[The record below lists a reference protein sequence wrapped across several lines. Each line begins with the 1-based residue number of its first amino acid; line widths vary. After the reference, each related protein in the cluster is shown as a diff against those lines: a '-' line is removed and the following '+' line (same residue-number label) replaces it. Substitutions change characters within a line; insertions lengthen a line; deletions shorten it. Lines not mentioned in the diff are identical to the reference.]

1 MQEKDVL
8 FGTVDTWLLHKFTAG
23 KLHVTDISNASGTGM
38 FDPYVNKWGGLIKY
52 FTNIPFDI
60 LPEIVPND
68 YDYGTMDSSILGFA
82 LPIKC
87 VVSDFCVSINLSTNY
102 LYKIDL

>member
-1 MQEKDVL
+1 MQENDVL
-8 FGTVDTWLLHKFTAG
+8 FGTVDTWLLHKFTGG

-60 LPEIVPND
+60 LPEIVSND
-68 YDYGTMDSSILGFA
+68 FDYGTMDSTVLGYA

-87 VVSDFCVSINLSTNY
+87 VVSYFLICIFCMS
-102 LYKIDL
+102 